1 VVVVVVAQLERKMAV
16 FVVQMDH
23 LEDLGN
29 IDAFDSLLEALLG
42 VENDVFPVES
52 VIKQVR

>member
-1 VVVVVVAQLERKMAV
+1 MVVVVQLERKMAV

>member
-1 VVVVVVAQLERKMAV
+1 MVVVAQSGRKVAE

-29 IDAFDSLLEALLG
+29 IDAFYSLLEAFLG
-42 VENDVFPVES
+42 FENDVFPDES